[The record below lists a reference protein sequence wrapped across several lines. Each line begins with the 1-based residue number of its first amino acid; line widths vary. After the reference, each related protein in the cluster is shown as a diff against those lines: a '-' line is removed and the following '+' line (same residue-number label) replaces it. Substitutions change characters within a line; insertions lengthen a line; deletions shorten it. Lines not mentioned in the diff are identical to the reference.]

1 MVIIQVLAA
10 SLLLYTVLYYT
21 ESLFEL
27 LLTDHEHFHEVYVL
41 ICLQY
46 INVVYILTDVIAF
59 YTRVGCIV
67 VVQSK
72 IF

>member
-27 LLTDHEHFHEVYVL
+27 LLTDHEHFHEV
-41 ICLQY
+41 C
-46 INVVYILTDVIAF
+46 INLFAIILYQCCVHS
-59 YTRVGCIV
+59 Y
-67 VVQSK
+67 
-72 IF
+72 